1 MFAKR
6 SVFYLSNFF
15 IALVKLP
22 PTSLADANFAIKIFG
37 WLKILRVDYK
47 F

>member
-1 MFAKR
+1 MLTKC

-22 PTSLADANFAIKIFG
+22 PTSLADANFAIKLFG
-37 WLKILRVDYK
+37 WLKILRVDDK
-47 F
+47 L